1 MLLVVHFC
9 QKLGPE
15 FMETALDRDVF
26 RIGHQFRT
34 TALTGRVDWDEQLD
48 LDETRMLG

>member
-1 MLLVVHFC
+1 MVLVHFC
-9 QKLGPE
+9 QKLALE

-34 TALTGRVDWDEQLD
+34 TALKGRVDRDEQLD